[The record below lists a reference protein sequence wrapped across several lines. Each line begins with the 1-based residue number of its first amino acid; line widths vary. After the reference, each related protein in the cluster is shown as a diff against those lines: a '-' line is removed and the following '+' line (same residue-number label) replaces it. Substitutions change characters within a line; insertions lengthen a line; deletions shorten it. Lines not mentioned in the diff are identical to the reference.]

1 MTDHSG
7 KRFGKFILV
16 KMVESKSKK
25 ARYLAMCDCGT
36 ERVVWYSNLSTGR
49 TTSCGC
55 SRAKHGGSKGN
66 HPEYT
71 VWSGMK
77 DRCGNPK
84 ASAYNRYGGIGVK
97 VCQRWADSY
106 EAFLEDMGKRPSA
119 AHSLDRINPN
129 GNYEPLNCRWA
140 TLEQQNRNKRKSLIV
155 CIDGVS
161 KHIFDWA
168 EEYGINR
175 NTIRGRIRRGF
186 SPQEAVTTK
195 VFGRGRNALISR
207 RS

>member
-1 MTDHSG
+1 M
-7 KRFGKFILV
+7 
-16 KMVESKSKK
+16 
-25 ARYLAMCDCGT
+25 
-36 ERVVWYSNLSTGR
+36 
-49 TTSCGC
+49 
-55 SRAKHGGSKGN
+55 
-66 HPEYT
+66 
-71 VWSGMK
+71 
-77 DRCGNPK
+77 
-84 ASAYNRYGGIGVK
+84 
-97 VCQRWADSY
+97 CQRWADSY